1 MVDERDTS
9 PSLAD
14 EDPEFRRYYQR
25 HLEPLE
31 GRFEGLRR
39 RAVGERN
46 RRLLAAGVSWLAAH
60 AGIVYLASPTGDLWY
75 FVGFFALVT
84 LILLGVWVWLPAG
97 AHEMRLQE
105 EVLGRI
111 VPFFGDLRY
120 RSRAD
125 LAPGSF
131 RDWKL
136 LPKFDKAYCE
146 DQIEGSYRGVPLKTA
161 EVSLKHRYRARR
173 PGEYGPQSL
182 SETTASE
189 RVTFEGLMVV
199 LELEETHP
207 GVTLV
212 RTRGS
217 DMDGDLELDE
227 SLTKVRT
234 EGGFEIFTT
243 PDSQGLPVPD
253 ADFLDGL
260 ARLSSL
266 FEAKHLFASVH
277 EDRLVLLID
286 HPGDFFE
293 MSHREETDFSRDAA
307 RIRDELA
314 KLFAIVDLLGLARQD
329 EAGRPAGA
337 LATEEVELPAR
348 SGSRPGGAWDVGGW
362 GCLWAFV
369 LYAAGTAGFIPL
381 LDDDLS
387 REALLG
393 WSALGGVL
401 VALGLFQIGKGLSR
415 RSIGALVWGAIF
427 LGGAYAVLHVQG
439 FR

>member
-1 MVDERDTS
+1 MVNEGNTS
-9 PSLAD
+9 ISLAD
-14 EDPEFRRYYQR
+14 QDPDFRRYYER
-25 HLEPLE
+25 HLQPLE
-31 GRFEGLRR
+31 GGYEALRR
-39 RAVGERN
+39 SAVGERN
-46 RRLLAAGVSWLAAH
+46 RRLLAAGVAWLAAH

-75 FVGFFALVT
+75 FVAFFALVS
-84 LILLGVWVWLPAG
+84 LVLLGVWVWLPAG

-105 EVLGRI
+105 EVMSRI

-120 RSRAD
+120 RPRAD

-136 LPKFDKAYCE
+136 LPRFDKAYCE

-212 RTRGS
+212 RTDGS
-217 DMDGDLELDE
+217 DMEGDLQLDE

-234 EGGFEIFTT
+234 DRGLEILAT
-243 PDSQGLPVPD
+243 PDSRGLPVPE
-253 ADFLDGL
+253 ADFLEGL

-277 EDRLVLLID
+277 DDRLVLLID

-307 RIRDELA
+307 RIRDQLA
-314 KLFAIVDLLGLARQD
+314 KLFAIVDLLRLARK
-329 EAGRPAGA
+329 EPARRPAGSPA
-337 LATEEVELPAR
+337 AEEVELPAP
-348 SGSRPGGAWDVGGW
+348 SGSRSGGAWDVGGW

-387 REALLG
+387 RGALLG

-439 FR
+439 SW

>member
-1 MVDERDTS
+1 MVNERDTS
-9 PSLAD
+9 ISLAD
-14 EDPEFRRYYQR
+14 EDPEFRRYYERYLQ
-25 HLEPLE
+25 PLE
-31 GRFEGLRR
+31 GGYETLRR
-39 RAVGERN
+39 AAVGERN

-60 AGIVYLASPTGDLWY
+60 AGIVHLASPTGDLWY
-75 FVGFFALVT
+75 FVGFFALLT
-84 LILLGVWVWLPAG
+84 LVLLGVWVWLPAG
-97 AHEMRLQE
+97 AHEMRLQK
-105 EVLGRI
+105 EVMSRI

-120 RSRAD
+120 RPRGD

-146 DQIEGSYRGVPLKTA
+146 DQVEGSYRGVPLKTA
-161 EVSLKHRYRARR
+161 EVSLKHRYRDRR
-173 PGEYGPQSL
+173 PGEYGPQSF
-182 SETTASE
+182 SETTTSE

-212 RTRGS
+212 RTGGS

-227 SLTKVRT
+227 SLTKVRGY
-234 EGGFEIFTT
+234 GGFEIFTT
-243 PDSQGLPVPD
+243 PDSRGLPVPE
-253 ADFLDGL
+253 ADLLDGL

-266 FEAKHLFASVH
+266 FEAEHLFASVH
-277 EDRLVLLID
+277 DDRLVLLID

-307 RIRDELA
+307 RAREQLG
-314 KLFAIVDLLGLARQD
+314 KLFAVVDLLRLARK
-329 EAGRPAGA
+329 ERVAGA
-337 LATEEVELPAR
+337 DRTVAADVELPAPPDAR
-348 SGSRPGGAWDVGGW
+348 SGGAWDVGGW

-369 LYAAGTAGFIPL
+369 LYGAGTAAFIPH
-381 LDDDLS
+381 LDDDLP
-387 REALLG
+387 RAALLG

-415 RSIGALVWGAIF
+415 RSIGALLWGAIF
-427 LGGAYAVLHVQG
+427 LGGAYAVLHIQG